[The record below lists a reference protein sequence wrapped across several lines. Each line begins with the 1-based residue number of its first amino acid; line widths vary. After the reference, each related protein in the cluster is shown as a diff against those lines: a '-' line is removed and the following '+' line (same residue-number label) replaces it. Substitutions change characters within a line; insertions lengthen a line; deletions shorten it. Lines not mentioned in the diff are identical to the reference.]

1 MRVLIEID
9 SDMIDWIDNQVLELG
24 LDEGNAGKRA
34 PYLRGQLIK
43 LALMS
48 GGLYAGSIKEF
59 LESRN

>member
-9 SDMIDWIDNQVLELG
+9 SDMVDWIDNQVLELG
-24 LDEGNAGKRA
+24 LDEGNAGKKA

-48 GGLYAGSIKEF
+48 GGLYAGSI
-59 LESRN
+59 

>member
-1 MRVLIEID
+1 MKILIEVN
-9 SDMIDWIDNQVLELG
+9 SDIVDWIDNQVLELG

-48 GGLYAGSIKEF
+48 GGVYAGSIKEF
-59 LESRN
+59 LELRD